1 MLSQSGP
8 CYSRDPCPICHT
20 SLPCTCY
27 WGKKIWKAGD
37 VQCQSLDMKSIN
49 TCGVALSSSF
59 LIPAIQSQEGEVYL
73 YLIQTM
79 GICKLSWVTGHS
91 NPGEWWDPG
100 YGMGMEVLSGHW
112 GWLWLKRKESVAFL
126 PLRRGRWRGNFS
138 HHHCGQLF
146 TAHSTHSSASHGP
159 LSTSCILITISV
171 GPSFTPLFFPSLN
184 HRWPHSLSLSP
195 LKFVDCLILFSL

>member
-1 MLSQSGP
+1 MLSQSCP

-27 WGKKIWKAGD
+27 WSKKIWKAGD

-79 GICKLSWVTGHS
+79 GMCKLSWVTGHS

-112 GWLWLKRKESVAFL
+112 GWLWLKGKKVWLFFLWEGVDGGERATVA
-126 PLRRGRWRGNFS
+126 NFS
-138 HHHCGQLF
+138 LLTILIHQHHMALSPPHLSSSPSLWDLPSPPYFFHLWITGDPIV
-146 TAHSTHSSASHGP
+146 SASP
-159 LSTSCILITISV
+159 
-171 GPSFTPLFFPSLN
+171 
-184 HRWPHSLSLSP
+184 P
-195 LKFVDCLILFSL
+195 LKFVDCLMLFSL